1 MPDSFTAPKEDGV
14 ADEDEEEERVVETDA
29 DVDESC
35 ALEENSTSVTLYQPY
50 L

>member
-14 ADEDEEEERVVETDA
+14 ADEDEEEVVETDA